1 MHLRYLLAV
10 AAFLL
15 DSATS
20 ERYGYMCRPDT
31 QQFIMFDQESAQ
43 QTLTEYCPKIQ
54 RATNRELNDN
64 TRKNR
69 SPAYFDQVVKLGYS
83 EYSIVVRVPG
93 PHGLGTGFIITD
105 RNCAF
110 RTMLYMF
117 TRGLRRC
124 YYGALD
130 NFLYQMVKEPEYAPV
145 EIDNPHTN
153 PVASSLWC
161 GSHSSSS

>member
-93 PHGLGTGFIITD
+93 PRKIPFLSIVPQVPQVIPIYSII
-105 RNCAF
+105 
-110 RTMLYMF
+110 
-117 TRGLRRC
+117 
-124 YYGALD
+124 
-130 NFLYQMVKEPEYAPV
+130 
-145 EIDNPHTN
+145 
-153 PVASSLWC
+153 SSYF
-161 GSHSSSS
+161 